1 MDSVIGSLPADNSSI
16 MDGAPIHPEQPQILF
31 NPLESNNVEYQPMH
45 IADGT
50 LQFLG
55 EMFRDELMQRSHSW
69 EVESVMKLSC

>member
-1 MDSVIGSLPADNSSI
+1 

-31 NPLESNNVEYQPMH
+31 NPLESNNVEYQSMH

-55 EMFRDELMQRSHSW
+55 EMFRDELLQGSHSW